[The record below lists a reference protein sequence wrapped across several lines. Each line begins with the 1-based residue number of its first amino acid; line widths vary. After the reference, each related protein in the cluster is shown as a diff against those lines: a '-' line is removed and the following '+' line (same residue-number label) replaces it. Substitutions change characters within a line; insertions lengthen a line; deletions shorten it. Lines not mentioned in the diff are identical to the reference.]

1 MGRRRILSLVRY
13 ILDKWHNLFL
23 GVTCGSNANNF
34 LDDDSSS
41 VIGVDIPLAVLR
53 VDYSPRYNLYV
64 RLSTVVVVVVFSVPA
79 ASASTSAS
87 SAFVRSQSSE

>member
-1 MGRRRILSLVRY
+1 MPTSS
-13 ILDKWHNLFL
+13 WN
-23 GVTCGSNANNF
+23 
-34 LDDDSSS
+34 DDSSS

-53 VDYSPRYNLYV
+53 VNYSPRYNLYA
-64 RLSTVVVVVVFSVPA
+64 RLSTVVVVFSVPA